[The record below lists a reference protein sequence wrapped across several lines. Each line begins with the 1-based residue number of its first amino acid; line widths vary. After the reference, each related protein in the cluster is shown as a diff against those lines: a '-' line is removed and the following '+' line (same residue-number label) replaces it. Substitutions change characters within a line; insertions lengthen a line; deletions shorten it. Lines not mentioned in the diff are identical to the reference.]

1 MVNQVKKLVGVVA
14 LLLIGTLSTYAQKYA
29 LIDMEYITKNIPAYQ
44 TAMNQLEADSK
55 KYQSEVEA
63 LGNQAKSLYE
73 QYQKESAK
81 LSQTQRTQRENAII
95 AKEKSAQDLRTKYF
109 GPQGELAKK
118 REQLINPLQQKI
130 YNAVKAISEHNGYT
144 MVIDRASDR
153 SIIFA
158 SPSIDI
164 SDVVLRQMGYTPSK
178 AIN

>member
-1 MVNQVKKLVGVVA
+1 MVNQVKKLVGVVV
-14 LLLIGTLSTYAQKYA
+14 LLMVGVLSLHAQKYA

-44 TAMNQLEADSK
+44 SAMNQLEADSK

-63 LGNQAKSLYE
+63 LGNQAKTLYE
-73 QYQKESAK
+73 QYQKDASK

-118 REQLINPLQQKI
+118 REQLVNPLQQQV

-164 SDVVLRQMGYTPSK
+164 SDAVLRQLGYTPTQK
-178 AIN
+178 

>member
-1 MVNQVKKLVGVVA
+1 MVNQMKKLIGVVA
-14 LLLIGTLSTYAQKYA
+14 LLLMGTLSMQAQKYA
-29 LIDMEYITKNIPAYQ
+29 LIDMEYITKNIPEYQ
-44 TAMNQLEADSK
+44 SAMNQMESDSK

-73 QYQKESAK
+73 QYQKDASK

-109 GPQGELAKK
+109 GPEGELAKK
-118 REQLINPLQQKI
+118 REQLVGPLQQKI
-130 YNAVKAISEHNGYT
+130 YNAVKAISSHNGYA

-164 SDVVLRQMGYTPSK
+164 SDTVLRQLGYTPTQK
-178 AIN
+178 